1 MPRLFAEADATRWV
15 PVTESFGLRGRR
27 HRKQAIRMLMAQVN
41 RSMGIE
47 ERGGGRF
54 TAWAMSQAAPML
66 MRKAAGRVLVW
77 VWKDDP
83 ELIVAMATLQ
93 EATPQVRAARA
104 MRPVEYD
111 DTESFPHPTFGVG
124 ERLIMD
130 DPFVSPGLAQDKP
143 GGNQPPFVSYSFD
156 LGTHLVEVTA
166 IAGDASRFRTVLGD
180 LDALARE
187 LRVVDD
193 LTVGESA
200 GVLRL
205 PPS

>member
-27 HRKQAIRMLMAQVN
+27 QRKQAIRMLMAQVN
-41 RSMGIE
+41 RSVGIE

-93 EATPQVRAARA
+93 EATPQARTARA
-104 MRPVEYD
+104 MRPMEYD
-111 DTESFPHPTFGVG
+111 DTESFRHPTFGVG
-124 ERLIMD
+124 ERLIMN
-130 DPFVSPGLAQDKP
+130 AP
-143 GGNQPPFVSYSFD
+143 GGDNPPFVAYSFD
-156 LGTHLVEVTA
+156 LRTHLVELTA
-166 IAGDASRFRTVLGD
+166 ISGDASRFRTVLGD

-187 LRVVDD
+187 LRLIDD

-205 PPS
+205 PPA